1 MKNLFLIT
9 HYLFFFVLFLSV
21 CIFSEDTT
29 EQNNKKNSF
38 VLIAVIGMAL
48 FAFVIAGVFDGS
60 GFQSPDPIG
69 KVNGEELSIT
79 DFRNQM
85 DVLKKSYNFNDL
97 QALTTAWDE
106 SIRTELLEQEIN
118 ELGIG
123 SSVDHLEYFL
133 SQSPSFS
140 SDQRFLNDAG
150 LFDVNKFSNFI
161 AELKEINPQSYTQWS
176 IQENQFNQ
184 QIKVNTYLNLVASG
198 LNSTFFEGKKQFE
211 NSNAI
216 ADISFIKIP
225 YSTISDSLI
234 TVKNSEISKYIKEN
248 PDDYEQK
255 STRGINYVIFSES
268 PSKQDELELRSK
280 INSLLNER
288 VEYNQVSKLNE
299 TLPGFLSTTDLE
311 LFLSENSDIA
321 FDSIYRPK
329 GYFSSDHAQMIFNLN
344 NNNTYGPYVD
354 GDFLKISKML
364 NKKKNGNVRASHIL
378 ISYNGA
384 QGASPQITR
393 TKNEARS
400 EANRIL
406 RLVRSNPNNFSSL
419 ALDLSDGPSKS
430 NGGDL
435 GFFQEGTM
443 VKPFNDY
450 VFSNRVGRIG
460 LVETDFGFH
469 VIKIA
474 AKEDVVLVGTL
485 ALKNIPSE
493 RTSDS
498 IFNIASKFEI
508 DLANTI
514 DINQTASNLDFEVKS
529 LSSIGELD
537 HDLPNMEN
545 QRRLVQWLFNE
556 ETNVDDYKR
565 FDLSSGGYVIV
576 QLTEK
581 IEEGLMSPGLASLS
595 VLPILKNK
603 KKAKIIID
611 NNKKFKSLEELAS
624 SNELEIINV
633 SALNQSTPIV
643 AQAGFEPK
651 IIGTAFGLDID
662 GVSSL
667 FEGETGVY
675 MIKLNNIKNAEDV
688 DSYSAFENQ
697 ITNKLRTNLDFNV
710 IQSLKKSA
718 EISDNRKEYY

>member
-1 MKNLFLIT
+1 MAILGNLR
-9 HYLFFFVLFLSV
+9 
-21 CIFSEDTT
+21 
-29 EQNNKKNSF
+29 KNSF

-69 KVNGEELSIT
+69 KVNGEELSIN

-106 SIRTELLEQEIN
+106 SIRAKLLEQQID
-118 ELGIG
+118 ELGLG
-123 SSVDHLEYFL
+123 SSTDHLEYFL
-133 SQSPSFS
+133 SQSPSFN

-150 LFDVNKFSNFI
+150 FFDINKFSNFI
-161 AELKEINPQSYTQWS
+161 AELKEINPESYVQWS
-176 IQENQFNQ
+176 NQEKQFND

-198 LNSTFFEGKKQFE
+198 LNSTFFEGRNLYE
-211 NSNAI
+211 RSNSI
-216 ADISFIKIP
+216 ADISFVKIP
-225 YSTISDSLI
+225 YSTINDSL
-234 TVKNSEISKYIKEN
+234 VSVSNSEVSKYIKDN
-248 PDDYEQK
+248 PEDFEQK
-255 STRGINYVIFSES
+255 STRNINYVIFSES
-268 PSKQDELELRSK
+268 PSDQDESDLRNK
-280 INSLLNER
+280 MNNLLNER
-288 VEYNQVSKLNE
+288 SEYNQVSKLNE
-299 TLPGFLSTTDLE
+299 TLPGFLSTGDLE
-311 LFLSENSDIA
+311 FFLSENSDIPY
-321 FDSIYRPK
+321 DSIYRPK
-329 GYFSSDHAQMIFNLN
+329 GFYSSDHAQMIFNLE
-344 NNNTYGPYVD
+344 NNNTYGPYID
-354 GDFLKISKML
+354 GDFLKISKMI
-364 NKKKNGNVRASHIL
+364 NKKSNGNVRASHIL

-393 TKNEARS
+393 TKDEARN

-406 RLVRSNPNNFSSL
+406 KLARSNSDSFSSY
-419 ALDLSDGPSKS
+419 ALEFSDGPSKT

-469 VIKIA
+469 VIKVV

-508 DLANTI
+508 DLADTS
-514 DINQTASNLDFEVKS
+514 DINKTANNLDFEVKN
-529 LSSIGELD
+529 LTSIGELD
-537 HDLPNMEN
+537 HDLPNMTS
-545 QRRLVQWLFNE
+545 QRRLVQWLFE
-556 ETNVDDYKR
+556 PETNVNDYRR

-581 IEEGLMSPGLASLS
+581 NQEGLISPGLASLS

-603 KKAKIIID
+603 KKAKIIF
-611 NNKKFKSLEELAS
+611 NENKSFNTLEELAS
-624 SNELEIINV
+624 NNGLEIQNV

-651 IIGTAFGLDID
+651 VIGNAFRLDIE
-662 GVSSL
+662 GTSSL

-675 MIKLNNIKNAEDV
+675 MIKLNSFKSAEETEN
-688 DSYSAFENQ
+688 YSAFENQ
-697 ITNKLRTNLDFNV
+697 LTNKLRTNLDFNV
-710 IQSLKKSA
+710 VQSLKKSA
-718 EISDNRKEYY
+718 NISDNRSEYY

>member
-1 MKNLFLIT
+1 MAILGNLR
-9 HYLFFFVLFLSV
+9 
-21 CIFSEDTT
+21 
-29 EQNNKKNSF
+29 KNSF

-69 KVNGEELSIT
+69 KVNGEELSIN

-106 SIRTELLEQEIN
+106 SIRSKLLEQQID
-118 ELGIG
+118 ELGLG
-123 SSVDHLEYFL
+123 SSTDHLEYFL
-133 SQSPSFS
+133 SQSPSFN

-150 LFDVNKFSNFI
+150 FFDINKFSNFI
-161 AELKEINPQSYTQWS
+161 AELKEINPESYVQWS
-176 IQENQFNQ
+176 NQEKQFND

-198 LNSTFFEGKKQFE
+198 LNSTFFEGRNLYE
-211 NSNAI
+211 RSNSI
-216 ADISFIKIP
+216 ADISFVKIP
-225 YSTISDSLI
+225 YSTINDSL
-234 TVKNSEISKYIKEN
+234 VSVSNSEVSKYIKDN
-248 PDDYEQK
+248 PEDFEQK
-255 STRGINYVIFSES
+255 STRDINYVIFSES
-268 PSKQDELELRSK
+268 PSAQDESDLRNK
-280 INSLLNER
+280 MNNLLNER
-288 VEYNQVSKLNE
+288 SEYNQVSKLNE
-299 TLPGFLSTTDLE
+299 TLPGFLSTGDLE
-311 LFLSENSDIA
+311 FFLSENSDIPY
-321 FDSIYRPK
+321 DSIYRPK
-329 GYFSSDHAQMIFNLN
+329 GFYSSDHAQMIFNLE
-344 NNNTYGPYVD
+344 NNNTYGPYID
-354 GDFLKISKML
+354 GDFLKISKMI
-364 NKKKNGNVRASHIL
+364 NKKSNGNVRASHIL

-393 TKNEARS
+393 TKDEARN

-406 RLVRSNPNNFSSL
+406 KLARSNSDSFSSY
-419 ALDLSDGPSKS
+419 ALEFSDGPSKT

-469 VIKIA
+469 VIKVV

-508 DLANTI
+508 DLADTS
-514 DINQTASNLDFEVKS
+514 DINKTANNLDFEVKN
-529 LSSIGELD
+529 LTSIGELD
-537 HDLPNMEN
+537 HDLPNMTS
-545 QRRLVQWLFNE
+545 QRRLVQWLFE
-556 ETNVDDYKR
+556 PETNVNDYRR

-581 IEEGLMSPGLASLS
+581 NQEGLMSPGLASLS

-603 KKAKIIID
+603 KKAKIIIKE
-611 NNKKFKSLEELAS
+611 NKSFNTLEELAS
-624 SNELEIINV
+624 NNGLEIQNV

-651 IIGTAFGLDID
+651 VIGNAFRLDIE
-662 GVSSL
+662 GTSSL

-675 MIKLNNIKNAEDV
+675 MIKLNSFKSAEETEN
-688 DSYSAFENQ
+688 YSAFENQ
-697 ITNKLRTNLDFNV
+697 LTNKLRTNLDFNV
-710 IQSLKKSA
+710 VQSLKKSA
-718 EISDNRKEYY
+718 DISDNRSEYY

>member
-1 MKNLFLIT
+1 MAILGNLR
-9 HYLFFFVLFLSV
+9 
-21 CIFSEDTT
+21 
-29 EQNNKKNSF
+29 KNSF

-69 KVNGEELSIT
+69 KVNGEELSIN

-106 SIRTELLEQEIN
+106 SIRAKLLEQQID
-118 ELGIG
+118 ELGLG
-123 SSVDHLEYFL
+123 SSTDHLEYFL
-133 SQSPSFS
+133 SQSPGFN

-150 LFDVNKFSNFI
+150 FFDLNKFSNFI
-161 AELKEINPQSYTQWS
+161 AELKEINPESYVQWS
-176 IQENQFNQ
+176 NQEKQFND

-198 LNSTFFEGKKQFE
+198 LNSTFFEGRNLYE
-211 NSNAI
+211 RSNSI
-216 ADISFIKIP
+216 ADISFVKIP
-225 YSTISDSLI
+225 YSTINDSL
-234 TVKNSEISKYIKEN
+234 VSVSNSEVSKYIKDN
-248 PDDYEQK
+248 PEDFEQK
-255 STRGINYVIFSES
+255 STRDINYVIFSES
-268 PSKQDELELRSK
+268 PSAQDESDLRNK
-280 INSLLNER
+280 MNNLLNER
-288 VEYNQVSKLNE
+288 SEYNQVSKLNE
-299 TLPGFLSTTDLE
+299 TLPGFLSTGDLE
-311 LFLSENSDIA
+311 FFLSENSDIPY
-321 FDSIYRPK
+321 DSIYRPK
-329 GYFSSDHAQMIFNLN
+329 GFYSSDHAQMIFNLE
-344 NNNTYGPYVD
+344 NNNTYGPYID
-354 GDFLKISKML
+354 GDFLKISKMI
-364 NKKKNGNVRASHIL
+364 NKKSNGNVRASHIL
-378 ISYNGA
+378 VSYNGA

-393 TKNEARS
+393 KK
-400 EANRIL
+400 NRIL
-406 RLVRSNPNNFSSL
+406 RLARSNSDSFSSY
-419 ALDLSDGPSKS
+419 ALEFSDGPSKT

-469 VIKIA
+469 VIKVV

-508 DLANTI
+508 DLADTS
-514 DINQTASNLDFEVKS
+514 DINKTANNLDFEVKN
-529 LSSIGELD
+529 LTSIGELD
-537 HDLPNMEN
+537 HDLPNMTS
-545 QRRLVQWLFNE
+545 QRRLVQWLFE
-556 ETNVDDYKR
+556 PETNVNDYRR

-581 IEEGLMSPGLASLS
+581 NQEGLMSPGLASLS

-603 KKAKIIID
+603 KKAKIIFD
-611 NNKKFKSLEELAS
+611 ENKSFNTLEELAS
-624 SNELEIINV
+624 NNGLEIQNV

-651 IIGTAFGLDID
+651 VIGNAFRLDIE
-662 GVSSL
+662 GTSSL

-675 MIKLNNIKNAEDV
+675 MIKLNSFKSAEETEN
-688 DSYSAFENQ
+688 YSAFENQ
-697 ITNKLRTNLDFNV
+697 LTNKLRTNLDFNV
-710 IQSLKKSA
+710 VQSLKKSA
-718 EISDNRKEYY
+718 DISDNRSEYY

>member
-1 MKNLFLIT
+1 MAILGNLR
-9 HYLFFFVLFLSV
+9 
-21 CIFSEDTT
+21 
-29 EQNNKKNSF
+29 KNSF

-69 KVNGEELSIT
+69 KVNGEELSIN

-106 SIRTELLEQEIN
+106 SIRSKLLEQQID
-118 ELGIG
+118 ELGLG
-123 SSVDHLEYFL
+123 SSTDHLEYFL
-133 SQSPSFS
+133 SQSPSFN

-150 LFDVNKFSNFI
+150 FFDINKFSNFI
-161 AELKEINPQSYTQWS
+161 AELKEINPESYVQWS
-176 IQENQFNQ
+176 NQEKQFND

-198 LNSTFFEGKKQFE
+198 LNSTFFEGRNLYE
-211 NSNAI
+211 RSNSI
-216 ADISFIKIP
+216 ADISFVKIP
-225 YSTISDSLI
+225 YSTINDSL
-234 TVKNSEISKYIKEN
+234 VSVSNSEVSKYIKDN
-248 PDDYEQK
+248 PEDFEQK
-255 STRGINYVIFSES
+255 STRDINYVIFSES
-268 PSKQDELELRSK
+268 PSDQDESDLRNK
-280 INSLLNER
+280 MNNLLNER
-288 VEYNQVSKLNE
+288 SEYNQVSKLNE
-299 TLPGFLSTTDLE
+299 TLPGFLSTGDLE
-311 LFLSENSDIA
+311 FFLSENSDIPY
-321 FDSIYRPK
+321 DSIYRPK
-329 GYFSSDHAQMIFNLN
+329 GFYSSDHAQMIFNLE
-344 NNNTYGPYVD
+344 NNNTYGPYID
-354 GDFLKISKML
+354 GDFLKISKMI
-364 NKKKNGNVRASHIL
+364 NKKSNGNVRASHIL

-393 TKNEARS
+393 TKDEARN

-406 RLVRSNPNNFSSL
+406 KLARSNSDSFSSY
-419 ALDLSDGPSKS
+419 ALEFSDGPSKT

-469 VIKIA
+469 VIKVV

-508 DLANTI
+508 DLADTS
-514 DINQTASNLDFEVKS
+514 DINKTANNLDFEVKN
-529 LSSIGELD
+529 LTSIGELD
-537 HDLPNMEN
+537 HDLPNMTS
-545 QRRLVQWLFNE
+545 QRRLVQWLFE
-556 ETNVDDYKR
+556 PETNVNDYRR

-581 IEEGLMSPGLASLS
+581 NQEGLMSPGLASLS

-603 KKAKIIID
+603 KKAKIIIKE
-611 NNKKFKSLEELAS
+611 NKSFNTLEELAS
-624 SNELEIINV
+624 NNGLEIQNV

-651 IIGTAFGLDID
+651 VIGNAFRLDIE
-662 GVSSL
+662 GTSSL

-675 MIKLNNIKNAEDV
+675 MIKLNSFKSAEETEN
-688 DSYSAFENQ
+688 YSAFENQ
-697 ITNKLRTNLDFNV
+697 LTNKLRTNLDFNV
-710 IQSLKKSA
+710 VQSLKKSA
-718 EISDNRKEYY
+718 DISDNRSEYY

>member
-1 MKNLFLIT
+1 MAILGNLR
-9 HYLFFFVLFLSV
+9 
-21 CIFSEDTT
+21 
-29 EQNNKKNSF
+29 KNSF

-69 KVNGEELSIT
+69 KVNGEELSIN

-106 SIRTELLEQEIN
+106 SIRSKLLEQQID
-118 ELGIG
+118 ELGLG
-123 SSVDHLEYFL
+123 SSTDHLEYFL
-133 SQSPSFS
+133 SQSPSFN

-150 LFDVNKFSNFI
+150 FFDINKFSNFI
-161 AELKEINPQSYTQWS
+161 AELKEINPESYVQWS
-176 IQENQFNQ
+176 NQEKQFND

-198 LNSTFFEGKKQFE
+198 LNSTFFEGRNQYE
-211 NSNAI
+211 RSNSI
-216 ADISFIKIP
+216 ADISFVKIP
-225 YSTISDSLI
+225 YSTINDSL
-234 TVKNSEISKYIKEN
+234 VSVSNSEVSKYIKDN
-248 PDDYEQK
+248 PEDFEQK
-255 STRGINYVIFSES
+255 STRDINYVIFSES
-268 PSKQDELELRSK
+268 PSAQDESDLRNK
-280 INSLLNER
+280 MNNLLNER
-288 VEYNQVSKLNE
+288 SEYNQVSKLNE
-299 TLPGFLSTTDLE
+299 TLPGFLSTGDLE
-311 LFLSENSDIA
+311 FFLSENSDIPY
-321 FDSIYRPK
+321 DSIYRPK
-329 GYFSSDHAQMIFNLN
+329 GFYSSDHAQMIFNLE
-344 NNNTYGPYVD
+344 NNNTYGPYID
-354 GDFLKISKML
+354 GDFLKISKMI
-364 NKKKNGNVRASHIL
+364 NKKSNGNVRASHIL

-393 TKNEARS
+393 TKDEARN

-406 RLVRSNPNNFSSL
+406 KLARSNSDSFSSY
-419 ALDLSDGPSKS
+419 ALEFSDGPSKT

-469 VIKIA
+469 VIKVV

-508 DLANTI
+508 DLADTS
-514 DINQTASNLDFEVKS
+514 DINKTANNLDFEVKN
-529 LSSIGELD
+529 LTSIGELD
-537 HDLPNMEN
+537 HDLPNMTS
-545 QRRLVQWLFNE
+545 QRRLVQWLFE
-556 ETNVDDYKR
+556 PETNVNDYRR

-581 IEEGLMSPGLASLS
+581 NQEGLMSPGLASLS

-603 KKAKIIID
+603 KKAKIIIKE
-611 NNKKFKSLEELAS
+611 NKSFNTLEELAS
-624 SNELEIINV
+624 NNGLEIQNV

-651 IIGTAFGLDID
+651 VIGNAFRLDIE
-662 GVSSL
+662 GTSSL

-675 MIKLNNIKNAEDV
+675 MIKLNSFKSAEETEN
-688 DSYSAFENQ
+688 YSAFENQ
-697 ITNKLRTNLDFNV
+697 LTNKLRTNLDFNV
-710 IQSLKKSA
+710 VQSLKKSA
-718 EISDNRKEYY
+718 DISDNRSEYY